1 MENSVGL
8 LQKFI
13 NDEVASSELLE
24 IYSCIKNDNSFEH
37 LLSCLKKTIDK
48 TYDFKFLSNEAAVLQ
63 ANRREIAKLLDV
75 FAEMLG
81 NNIEQL
87 CNAEYVFTAP
97 SKFEDYCPFPSNDLV
112 LYTNR
117 PVDTQIVIHDGDRYN
132 ILSKKLEDTP
142 YYKIWCYELER

>member
-1 MENSVGL
+1 MGNSVRL

-13 NDEVASSELLE
+13 NDEAAPSELLD
-24 IYSCIKNDNSFEH
+24 IYLCIKNNNSFEQV
-37 LLSCLKKTIDK
+37 LSCLKKAIEK
-48 TYDFKFLSNEAAVLQ
+48 TYDFEFLSNEAILLQ
-63 ANRREIAKLLDV
+63 TNRREIVALLNV

-81 NNIEQL
+81 NKIEAL
-87 CNAEYVFTAP
+87 CDVEYIFTSP

-117 PVDTQIVIHDGDRYN
+117 PVDTQIVIYDGDRYN